1 MSMYEHG
8 VSVEEQMRIIRKG
21 ADEIISMEEL
31 KEKLLKSERE
41 RRPLKVKLGLDP
53 SAPDIHLG
61 HAVVLR
67 KIRQIQDLGHQA
79 VIIIGDFTG
88 RIGDP
93 TGRSKAR
100 KQLTREEVLENAR
113 TYERQI
119 FKILDSKK
127 TEVRFNSE
135 WLSRLNFRDVIELAS
150 KYSVARMLEREDFRN
165 RFQNQINIGIH
176 EFFYPIMQAY
186 DSLET
191 EADIEL
197 GGTDQR
203 FNILMG
209 RTYQKEYGR
218 ECQIAILMPILEG
231 IDGVEKKMS
240 KSLGNYIGI
249 FEEPDIMYR
258 KVMQIPDHLILKY
271 FDLATDVHPDETARL
286 KDLLDRDLANPRDIK
301 MRLAREIVALY
312 HSREDAASAEE
323 NFIQVFQNKEVPE
336 KVPET
341 VIKPSDGI
349 IEAIVRAGLAP
360 SKSEARRL
368 VKQGGVK
375 RNGDRVQDFADIVLN
390 TGDILQVG
398 KEKFTKV
405 IVE

>member
-1 MSMYEHG
+1 MSA
-8 VSVEEQMRIIRKG
+8 SIKRKPIDEQVKIIQKG
-21 ADEIISMEEL
+21 ADEIISLEEL
-31 KEKLLKSERE
+31 QEKLQRSERE
-41 RRPLKVKLGLDP
+41 NRQLVVKLGLDP

-67 KIRQIQDLGHQA
+67 KIRQLQDLGHKA

-88 RIGDP
+88 MIGDP
-93 TGRSKAR
+93 SGKSKTR

-113 TYERQI
+113 TYEKQI
-119 FKILDSKK
+119 FKILDKEK

-135 WLSRLNFRDVIELAS
+135 WLARLSFRDVIELAA
-150 KYSVARMLEREDFRN
+150 KYSVARMLEREDFKN
-165 RFQNQINIGIH
+165 RFQNQMTIGIH

-186 DSLET
+186 DSLEVG
-191 EADIEL
+191 ADIEL

-209 RTYQKEYGR
+209 RTYQKEFGR
-218 ECQIAILMPILEG
+218 ECQIALFMPILEG
-231 IDGVEKKMS
+231 IDGVEKMS

-249 FEEPDIMYR
+249 FEEPEVMYR
-258 KVMQIPDHLILKY
+258 KVMQIPDNLIMKY
-271 FDLATDVHPDETARL
+271 FNLATDVHPDEIARL
-286 KDLLDRDLANPRDIK
+286 KESLDKGRTNPRDIK

-312 HSREDAASAEE
+312 HTREEAAAAEE
-323 NFIQVFQNKEVPE
+323 SFIQVFQRKKLPDNVSEIAVQS
-336 KVPET
+336 
-341 VIKPSDGI
+341 SDGV
-349 IEAIVRAGLAP
+349 IEAILKAGFAP

-375 RNGDRVQDFADIVLN
+375 VNSTRVKDFSDTVLR

-398 KEKFTKV
+398 KEKFAKI
-405 IVE
+405 IVQA

>member
-165 RFQNQINIGIH
+165 RFQNQISIGIH

-209 RTYQKEYGR
+209 RTYQKEFGR

-231 IDGVEKKMS
+231 IDGVEKMS

>member
-1 MSMYEHG
+1 MSA
-8 VSVEEQMRIIRKG
+8 SQQRKSIDEQIRIIQKG
-21 ADEIISMEEL
+21 ADELISPEEL
-31 KEKLLKSERE
+31 KEKLQRSERQNT
-41 RRPLKVKLGLDP
+41 PLKVKLGLDP

-67 KIRQIQDLGHQA
+67 KIRQIQDLGHRA

-88 RIGDP
+88 MIGDP
-93 TGRSKAR
+93 TGRSKTR
-100 KQLTREEVLENAR
+100 RQLTREEVLKNAR

-119 FKILDSKK
+119 FKILDKEK

-135 WLSRLNFRDVIELAS
+135 WLAKLNFRDVIELAS
-150 KYSVARMLEREDFRN
+150 KLSVARMLEREDFKN
-165 RFQNQINIGIH
+165 RFQSQLTIGIH

-186 DSLET
+186 DSMEID
-191 EADIEL
+191 ADIEL

-209 RTYQKEYGR
+209 RTYQKEFGK
-218 ECQIAILMPILEG
+218 ESQIALFMPILEG
-231 IDGVEKKMS
+231 IDGVEKMS

-249 FEEPDIMYR
+249 FEEPDVMYR
-258 KVMQIPDHLILKY
+258 KIMQIPDSLIGKY

-312 HSREDAASAEE
+312 HSQEAAAAAEE
-323 NFIQVFQNKEVPE
+323 VFVQIFQNKEVPDD
-336 KVPET
+336 VPET
-341 VIKPSDGI
+341 MIQLSEGI
-349 IEAIVRAGLAP
+349 IEAVTKSGLAP

-368 VKQGGVK
+368 VKQGGV
-375 RNGDRVQDFADIVLN
+375 RVNGVRVQDFFDIALN
-390 TGDILQVG
+390 TGDIIQVG
-398 KEKFTKV
+398 KERFTKI
-405 IVE
+405 IVEG